1 MDSIFIELSVVIAVA
16 VGVSLFMRIIRQP
29 MIIGHILTGLLVGP
43 TFLNLIK
50 STETIDVFSEFGIA
64 LLLFVVGL
72 GLNPRIIREVGRI
85 AGAIA
90 AVKIAITT
98 GLGFLISRALGFD
111 TTGSLYIGLGLSFS
125 STIIILKLLADK
137 KELTRLYGKISI
149 GFLLVED
156 IIATIALVV
165 VAASASGG
173 GISINDFAV
182 LIGKFSALILGLIL
196 VRVLF
201 INNLH
206 TIIAKSQDFLFL
218 FAIGWAL
225 GIAALFQQFGF
236 SLEIGALIAGV
247 VLASLPYSQEIS
259 SRLKILRDF
268 FIVLFFIGL
277 GSHLELHNIS
287 DILPQALL
295 LSLVVLIANP
305 LIVMTVMGLSGYTK
319 KTSFK
324 TGMTGSQVSEF
335 SLILL
340 LLASKSG
347 LITEDIVSLVT
358 MVALITIAVSTYM
371 ILYSDSIYTYFEQYL
386 HMFERKKVKESKER
400 REHYELV
407 LIGYHKGGHEFLKV
421 FKSFKK
427 KYVIVDYDPQV
438 IDTLEN
444 NNESYLYGD
453 VTDPELLEELNLE
466 HSRLVVSTI
475 TDLPTNLQLAQW
487 LEKNNPRA
495 VYISTAD
502 TAEEAAELYEEGA
515 AYVVLPHFIGSE
527 KISSFLRKNGLNK
540 TEFRH
545 YREKHLAYLQS
556 HHELFAEASSPEKL
570 ASTQQ

>member
-1 MDSIFIELSVVIAVA
+1 MDSVFTELSIVIAVA
-16 VGVSLFMRIIRQP
+16 VGMSLFMRIIRQP

-50 STETIDVFSEFGIA
+50 STETISVFSEFGIA
-64 LLLFVVGL
+64 LLLFIVGL

-85 AGAIA
+85 AGGIA
-90 AVKIAITT
+90 VVKIAVTT
-98 GLGFLISRALGFD
+98 GLGYLICRALGFD
-111 TTGSLYIGLGLSFS
+111 MTEALLLGVGLSFS

-156 IIATIALVV
+156 IIATFLLVV

-173 GISINDFAV
+173 GVSAADFGA
-182 LIGKFSALILGLIL
+182 LIGKFAGLVAALVL
-196 VRVLF
+196 VRVIF
-201 INNLH
+201 ISHMNS
-206 TIIAKSQDFLFL
+206 IVAKSQDFLFL

-225 GIAALFQQFGF
+225 GVAALFQHFGF
-236 SLEIGALIAGV
+236 SLEIGALVAGI

-277 GSHLELHNIS
+277 GSHLELENITS
-287 DILPQALL
+287 VLPQAAL
-295 LSLVVLIANP
+295 LSLVVLVANP
-305 LIVMTVMGLSGYTK
+305 LVVMSVMGISGYTK

-340 LLASKSG
+340 LLAQRSG
-347 LITEDIVSLVT
+347 LIGQTAVSLIT

-371 ILYSDSIYTYFEQYL
+371 IIYSDNLYEFFERYI
-386 HMFERKKVKESKER
+386 HMFERKKVKERRER

-466 HSRLVVSTI
+466 HARLVVSTV
-475 TDLPTNLQLAQW
+475 TDLPTNLGLAKW
-487 LEKNNPRA
+487 LEKNNPHA
-495 VYISTAD
+495 VYIATAD
-502 TAEEAAELYEEGA
+502 TAGQAAELYEEGA
-515 AYVVLPHFIGSE
+515 AYVTLPHFIGSE

-545 YREKHLAYLQS
+545 YREKHLAYLQT
-556 HHELFAEASSPEKL
+556 HHELFAGATD
-570 ASTQQ
+570 STVT